1 MIVIQTRLISG
12 VFGPRVRAVA
22 NTGRRVSVRFDT
34 TAIDPH
40 EAAARTLAIRL
51 GRPEG
56 LLTRVPYPTGGLWA
70 LE

>member
-1 MIVIQTRLISG
+1 MIVIQTRLVSS

-22 NTGRRVSVRFDT
+22 NTGRRVSVRWDPD
-34 TAIDPH
+34 AGDPH
-40 EAAARTLAIRL
+40 EAAARTLAVRL

>member
-1 MIVIQTRLISG
+1 MIVIQTRLVSS
-12 VFGPRVRAVA
+12 VFGPRVRAIA
-22 NTGRRVSVRFDT
+22 NTGRRVSVRWDPD
-34 TAIDPH
+34 AGDPH
-40 EAAARTLAIRL
+40 EAAARTLAVRL

>member
-1 MIVIQTRLISG
+1 MIVIQTQLISG

-22 NTGRRVSVRFDT
+22 NTGKRLSVCWNSA
-34 TAIDPH
+34 AIDPH
-40 EAAARTLAIRL
+40 EVAARALAIRL

>member
-1 MIVIQTRLISG
+1 MIVIQTRLVSS
-12 VFGPRVRAVA
+12 VFGPRVRAIA
-22 NTGRRVSVRFDT
+22 NTGRRVSVRWDPD
-34 TAIDPH
+34 AGDPH

>member
-1 MIVIQTRLISG
+1 MIVIQTHLVSS
-12 VFGPRVRAVA
+12 VFGPRVRAIA
-22 NTGRRVSVRFDT
+22 NTGRRVSVRWDPD
-34 TAIDPH
+34 AGDPH

>member
-22 NTGRRVSVRFDT
+22 NTGRRVSVRWDPD
-34 TAIDPH
+34 AGDPH

-56 LLTRVPYPTGGLWA
+56 LLTRGPYPTGGLWA